1 MRRKIRV
8 ERGRKIG
15 GGGDGQENW
24 AGDRVQ
30 DRAQDRTQDTA
41 QNLSVRLG
49 FLLNT
54 FTMCVTKILSLS
66 PHQKFL
72 RKHHDGTTQSA
83 NKFLTH
89 KKEVLGI
96 VYMINKSLLIP
107 ETLGLALLDVNW
119 MSSSCFS
126 TCNMNYDANGS
137 KLTGL

>member
-1 MRRKIRV
+1 MNLRCLRI
-8 ERGRKIG
+8 
-15 GGGDGQENW
+15 
-24 AGDRVQ
+24 
-30 DRAQDRTQDTA
+30 
-41 QNLSVRLG
+41 LSVHLG

-54 FTMCVTKILSLS
+54 FTMCVTEILSLS

-72 RKHHDGTTQSA
+72 HKNHDSTTLSA
-83 NKFLTH
+83 NKFLTY

-126 TCNMNYDANGS
+126 TCNKNYDANGS